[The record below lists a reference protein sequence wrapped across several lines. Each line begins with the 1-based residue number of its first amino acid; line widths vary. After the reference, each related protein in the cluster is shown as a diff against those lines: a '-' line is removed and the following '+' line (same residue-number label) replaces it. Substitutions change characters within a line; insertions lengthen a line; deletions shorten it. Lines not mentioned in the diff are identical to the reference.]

1 MARSCSFFRR
11 EKKEVYFRMIY
22 VVRHGQTVWNLQK
35 RKQGQM
41 DSPLTLRGINQAGLI
56 SDILKKEILDFR
68 DFQLVISPQWR
79 CQQFS
84 SIICENIGV
93 KFSDCIV
100 ENDLKEHSFGF
111 WEGLTE
117 EEIESEFPGMLA
129 KRYSNWWEYVVP
141 GGESYELLSK
151 RVEKVL
157 FRYYNKKVIF
167 VCHEMVS
174 KVLRGNYLNMNHEDV
189 LKLKHEQNRV
199 FKLEN
204 NKVQILEKKE
214 K

>member
-1 MARSCSFFRR
+1 
-11 EKKEVYFRMIY
+11 MIY

-41 DSPLTLRGINQAGLI
+41 DSPLTLKGVKQASLI
-56 SDILKKEILDFR
+56 SSILKKELKNTADFK
-68 DFQLVISPQWR
+68 FVISPQWR

-84 SIICENIGV
+84 SIICENLGID
-93 KFSDCIV
+93 FSACIV
-100 ENDLKEHSFGF
+100 EKDIREHSFGF

-157 FRYYNKKVIF
+157 SRYYNNNVVFI
-167 VCHEMVS
+167 CHEMVS
-174 KVLRGNYLNMNHEDV
+174 KVLRGNYAKMDSGDILE
-189 LKLKHEQNRV
+189 LKHPQDTIY
-199 FKLEN
+199 KLTSG
-204 NKVQILEKKE
+204 KVLTLKYKE
-214 K
+214 KL

>member
-1 MARSCSFFRR
+1 
-11 EKKEVYFRMIY
+11 MIY

>member
-1 MARSCSFFRR
+1 
-11 EKKEVYFRMIY
+11 MIY

-41 DSPLTLRGINQAGLI
+41 DSPLTLRGINQASLI
-56 SDILKKEILDFR
+56 SEILKEEIDDFT
-68 DFQLVISPQWR
+68 DFEIVISPQWR

-84 SIICENIGV
+84 SIICERLGI
-93 KFSDCIV
+93 KFLECTI
-100 ENDLKEHSFGF
+100 EEDLREHSFGF

-117 EEIESEFPGMLA
+117 EEIESEYPGMLG
-129 KRYSNWWEYVVP
+129 KRYANWWEYIVP

-157 FRYYNKKVIF
+157 LRYYNKKVVF

-174 KVLRGNYLNMNHEDV
+174 KVLRGNYLEMNHEDV
-189 LKLKHEQNRV
+189 LKLKHKQNRV

-204 NKVQILEKKE
+204 GKVQILEKKE

>member
-1 MARSCSFFRR
+1 
-11 EKKEVYFRMIY
+11 
-22 VVRHGQTVWNLQK
+22 
-35 RKQGQM
+35 M
-41 DSPLTLRGINQAGLI
+41 DSPLTLRGINQASLI
-56 SDILKKEILDFR
+56 SEILKEEIDDFT
-68 DFQLVISPQWR
+68 DFEIAISPQWR

-84 SIICENIGV
+84 SIICERLGI
-93 KFSDCIV
+93 KFLECTI
-100 ENDLKEHSFGF
+100 EEDLREHSFGF

-117 EEIESEFPGMLA
+117 EEIESEYPGMLG
-129 KRYSNWWEYVVP
+129 KRYANWWEYIVP

-157 FRYYNKKVIF
+157 LRYYNKKVVF

-174 KVLRGNYLNMNHEDV
+174 KVLRGNYLEMNHEDV
-189 LKLKHEQNRV
+189 LKLKHKQNRV

-204 NKVQILEKKE
+204 GKVQILEKKE

>member
-100 ENDLKEHSFGF
+100 EDDLKEHSFGF

-129 KRYSNWWEYVVP
+129 KRYSNWWEYIVP

-174 KVLRGNYLNMNHEDV
+174 KVLRGNYLSMNHEDV